1 MTLEQYP
8 WQLRYRSH
16 SDDLVQTFYIPALS
30 ESVVYDRGAGFFS
43 SSALAIASKGVGR
56 LIANQGKMRLLV
68 SHHLSEADTEALK
81 EGYALREHLQNQLQ
95 QELLCLEDNLLK
107 DRLALLSWMISHD
120 VLEVKVAVMTRANG
134 EYDLGSLYH
143 EKIGIFTD
151 AVGNQIAFEGSVNE
165 SAKAWIQNQESFS
178 LFLSW
183 DQRDKRRIQAIQSEF
198 DLAWSGQ
205 APRIEILDFTQ
216 ALQEQLI
223 QYRFPQDPLDWDLPE
238 PTKKNENSKKSLP
251 EPIQAIQ
258 ILTTEEEQAL
268 FKKIDE
274 APQQGL
280 PGKKLTFSTS
290 TITPL
295 PHQQRVFLKASEQFP
310 KRFLFAEEVGLG
322 KTIEAGS
329 LIRYLLMSKQIKRV
343 LVLVPKSV
351 LKQWQHEIY
360 EKLNLH
366 FWLYNGKSFESPLG
380 QEKFVQLENPWDSCD
395 LILASSHLVKRRDR
409 RDQLLQSQPW
419 DLVVV
424 DEAHHARRKNPSRK
438 NASYEP
444 NLLLRLLEKLSKQ
457 TNCLYLLTA
466 TPMQVEMIEAWDLLR
481 LLNIRG
487 KWATDSQSFLG
498 YYQQLQDGL
507 NAQNLKFLVSMCR
520 SADLDEFELDT
531 EIRQKL
537 EKDYS
542 RNAVKKLERY
552 IRKEKMADLINLL
565 SESHYRPCLNAILH
579 EATPLKKRMFRN
591 TREQLREYRRNGT
604 LKENIAERHPI
615 DRFIDFSELEFE
627 IYSEIDEYIKNFFT
641 QPEGQS
647 ELALGF
653 VSSIYK
659 RRATSSLAALELSL
673 KRRLEKLNGL
683 QTTFI
688 DDDDLDEDLEDEMD
702 EESSETLPPQKVELE
717 KEKINDLLGLIK
729 QVHEDS
735 KFEVFI
741 QHLKS
746 TLGHGHY
753 QAIVFTQYTDTL
765 DYIKGKILHV
775 FGSELACYSGR
786 GGEQFDGYS
795 WVTVSKDSI
804 KQRFKDQKIQILL
817 CTDAASEGLN
827 LQTAG
832 LLYNYDMPWNPMR
845 VEQRIGRIDRIGQA
859 KNVIQIVNFYY
870 HESVEA
876 KIYEVLRSRIDIF
889 STVVGNLQPILAT
902 LAQRMTHLN
911 LEKLDMNSLIEGLDQ
926 DIQNAEKNIDFTRFS
941 DTEITYALNDVEP
954 EITPDEIENAFLS
967 SQSLL
972 QLGYRFQNYDSEIPG
987 AYLLDLPDHTQKLV
1001 SFKPDV
1007 FDANPTQVEYL
1018 SYLNPLFESLIQEVR
1033 KKTLL

>member
-1 MTLEQYP
+1 MTLNNHL
-8 WQLRYRSH
+8 WKLRYRSH
-16 SDDLVQTFYIPALS
+16 SDDLVQAFYIPALS
-30 ESVVYDRGAGFFS
+30 ESIRYDRGAGFFS

-56 LIANQGKMRLLV
+56 LISNQGKMRLLV
-68 SHHLSEADTEALK
+68 SHHLSEADTQALK

-95 QELLCLEDNLLK
+95 QELLRLEDDTLK
-107 DRLALLSWMISHD
+107 DRLALLSWMISHQC
-120 VLEVKVAVMTRANG
+120 LEVKVAVMTRANG
-134 EYDLGSLYH
+134 QYDLGSLYH

-151 AVGNQIAFEGSVNE
+151 AEGNQIAFEGSVNE
-165 SAKAWIQNQESFS
+165 SAKAWLQNQESFS

-183 DQRDKRRIQAIQSEF
+183 EGRDQLRIQEIQSEF
-198 DLAWSGQ
+198 ELAWSGQ

-216 ALQEQLI
+216 ALQDKLI
-223 QYRFPQDPLDWDLPE
+223 QFRLPQDSHDWDLPE
-238 PTKKNENSKKSLP
+238 PQNTIKIASKP
-251 EPIQAIQ
+251 VPATIQPIQT
-258 ILTTEEEQAL
+258 LTSAEEQAL
-268 FKKIDE
+268 FKRIDE

-280 PGKKLTFSTS
+280 PGKKLTFTTS
-290 TITPL
+290 TISPL

-329 LIRYLLMSKQIKRV
+329 LIRYLLMSKQVKRV

-351 LKQWQHEIY
+351 LRQWQHEIY
-360 EKLNLH
+360 EKLNLP

-380 QEKFVQLENPWDSCD
+380 QEKSVLAGNPWDSVD

-409 RDQLLQSQPW
+409 RDQLLQSSSW

-444 NLLLRLLEKLSKQ
+444 NLLLRLLENLSKQ
-457 TNCLYLLTA
+457 TKCLYLLTA

-487 KWATDSQSFLG
+487 TWATDSQAFLA
-498 YYQQLQDGL
+498 YYQQLQEGL

-531 EIRQKL
+531 EVRQKL
-537 EKDYS
+537 GREYS
-542 RNAVKKLERY
+542 PNAVKKLERY

-565 SESHYRPCLNAILH
+565 SESFYKPCLNAILH

-591 TREQLREYRRNGT
+591 TREQLREYRRQGI
-604 LKENIAERHPI
+604 LKEKIAERRPV
-615 DRFIDFSELEFE
+615 DRFIDFSQLEFD
-627 IYSEIDEYIKNFFT
+627 IYSEIDDYIKNFFT

-647 ELALGF
+647 EQALGF

-659 RRATSSLAALELSL
+659 RRATSSLKALELSL
-673 KRRLEKLNGL
+673 KRRLEKLKGFH
-683 QTTFI
+683 TAFV
-688 DDDDLDEDLEDEMD
+688 DDDDLDEDLEEEM
-702 EESSETLPPQKVELE
+702 EEETTENLPPQKVELE
-717 KEKINDLLGLIK
+717 KEKINDLLYLIK
-729 QVHEDS
+729 QVHEDT
-735 KFEVFI
+735 KFEVFV

-753 QAIVFTQYTDTL
+753 QAIVFTQYTDTM
-765 DYIKGKILHV
+765 DYIKAKISYQ

-795 WVTVSKDSI
+795 WVTVSKDVI
-804 KQRFKDQKIQILL
+804 KQRFKEQKIQILL

-859 KNVIQIVNFYY
+859 KDVIEIVNFYY
-870 HESVEA
+870 RESVEA

-902 LAQRMTHLN
+902 LAQRITHLS
-911 LEKLDMNSLIEGLDQ
+911 LEHLDIDTLIEGLDQ
-926 DIQNAEKNIDFTRFS
+926 DIQNAQKNIDFTQFS
-941 DTEITYALNDVEP
+941 DTEITYALNEVEP
-954 EITPDEIENAFLS
+954 EISPDEIENAFLN
-967 SQSLL
+967 SQSLI
-972 QLGYRFQNYDSEIPG
+972 QLGYRFQKSDSEIPG
-987 AYLLDLPDHTQKLV
+987 TYLLMLPDLSQKLI
-1001 SFKPDV
+1001 SFQPDV
-1007 FDANPTQVEYL
+1007 FDENPTQIEYL
-1018 SYLNPLFESLIQEVR
+1018 SYLNPLFESMMQEVR
-1033 KKTLL
+1033 KVE